1 MKTERYCL
9 NKMNNAFSLIDKLQE
24 EENCFSIDLFPQPIE
39 SEEFYTLESFFLT
52 YYLTD
57 FSAKISRIILKLIH
71 YYEAE
76 IYLTEFPEEALESE
90 YSGWAGENLRKE
102 SLESLDRVIRF
113 VIEKDQSSVQVL
125 FRKENFVVSINGEF
139 SVSIFGLKNDYYP
152 LLSSLVTQE
161 SLFLR

>member
-1 MKTERYCL
+1 MS
-9 NKMNNAFSLIDKLQE
+9 NAFSLIDKLQE
-24 EENCFSIDLFPQPIE
+24 NEKCFSVDLFPQPIV

-57 FSAKISRIILKLIH
+57 FSARISRIILKLIH

-76 IYLTEFPEEALESE
+76 IYLTEFSEDSLEHE
-90 YSGWAGENLRKE
+90 YSNWAGENLRKKP
-102 SLESLDRVIRF
+102 LEDLERVIRF

-139 SVSIFGLKNDYYP
+139 SVSIFGLKDDQHP
-152 LLSSLVTQE
+152 LISSLVTQE
-161 SLFLR
+161 NLFLRHT